1 MSAGDA
7 DEGLAAR
14 TRYRLSEPGA
24 EDFSIDAS
32 SGAVS
37 VARPLDR
44 EVVEAYTLTVSGHVV
59 QWEYWVCNVRCIL
72 AV

>member
-1 MSAGDA
+1 MSVGDA

-14 TRYRLSEPGA
+14 TRYRLSGPGA
-24 EDFSIDAS
+24 EDFAIDAS

-44 EVVEAYTLTVSGHVV
+44 EVVEAYTLTVSGHVG
-59 QWEYWVCNVRCIL
+59 I
-72 AV
+72 